1 MTKKITTP
9 TPQATYAYKPLDGLA
24 KSILRILLDGYG
36 QVLSPEVY
44 LVDPPRYAHHLYTAL
59 TADTLFHRTR
69 DHAADVLF
77 SGVYDLCGPSSMWE
91 PYSDTPD
98 LKDLKACVEKALT
111 YKRTWRAPDPPI
123 FHDNDLSHFELLIP
137 VPSVNTSLSQVL
149 TELGFTAAHPWLWS
163 LPKAWG
169 VNVVDLKELAATNDS
184 HKYLPLLL
192 MGSGK
197 TRSDAIAGLVALKH
211 NSKALA
217 LLLSLQSWYGVAAAT
232 PDPDPQTK
240 EFINDMETIFDLKE
254 KNGILT
260 GQISTITGALEHL
273 KLTDVER
280 QIIANKIVT

>member
-1 MTKKITTP
+1 M
-9 TPQATYAYKPLDGLA
+9 
-24 KSILRILLDGYG
+24 
-36 QVLSPEVY
+36 
-44 LVDPPRYAHHLYTAL
+44 
-59 TADTLFHRTR
+59 
-69 DHAADVLF
+69 
-77 SGVYDLCGPSSMWE
+77 
-91 PYSDTPD
+91 
-98 LKDLKACVEKALT
+98 
-111 YKRTWRAPDPPI
+111 
-123 FHDNDLSHFELLIP
+123 
-137 VPSVNTSLSQVL
+137 
-149 TELGFTAAHPWLWS
+149 
-163 LPKAWG
+163 
-169 VNVVDLKELAATNDS
+169 DLKELAATNDS

-280 QIIANKIVT
+280 QIIANKIVTMTTKDFGVLLKGERAVLDFFGLRPEPPKTNGNGKDGKK